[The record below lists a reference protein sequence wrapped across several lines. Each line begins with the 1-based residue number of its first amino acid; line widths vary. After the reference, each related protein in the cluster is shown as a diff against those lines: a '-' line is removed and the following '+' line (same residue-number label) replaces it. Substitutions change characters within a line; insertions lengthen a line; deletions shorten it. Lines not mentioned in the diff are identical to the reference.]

1 MNAAQ
6 IRRMLNKVPEVTI
19 YFWIIKIL
27 CTTVGETAADYLNQV
42 LHFGL
47 TGTSLVMSAVLAVVM
62 FFQFKA
68 DKYIPSIYWLAVVLI
83 SIVGTLITDILTD
96 KLNVPLETTTIVF
109 SILLSLTFII
119 WYALEKTLSIC
130 SIETPRREIFY
141 WLVVLF
147 TFALGTA
154 AGDLTA
160 EKFEI
165 GYLRSIY
172 IFGSIAMA
180 AIVYY
185 KMKGTTEHKQE
196 PVHAI
201 LIFWIAYI
209 FTRPLGASIGDYL
222 SQARADGGLG
232 FGATTTSALFLIMI
246 LGLVV
251 YLTAAKKFGH
261 IRFNKWVAGGGI
273 LLVLTAGSVWLTSEN
288 SPLRAKAAAIV
299 DKRTST
305 LPLGDLTPFVKIA
318 EDSRDLVKANK
329 FLNAKLRIKDLET
342 AWDVAQDKLRPM
354 SPKDWTSV
362 DLAIDHVLSKMR
374 AGKPDTDACVRALNA
389 FITKSKS
396 LSK

>member
-1 MNAAQ
+1 MNTAQ
-6 IRRMLNKVPEVTI
+6 IRQMLNKVPEVTI

-47 TGTSLVMSAVLAVVM
+47 TGTSLVMSALLAVVM

-68 DKYIPSIYWLAVVLI
+68 DKYIPSVYWLAVVLI
-83 SIVGTLITDILTD
+83 SIVGTLITDNLTD

-160 EKFEI
+160 EKFSI
-165 GYLRSIY
+165 GYLNSIF
-172 IFGSIAMA
+172 IFGSIAIA

-185 KMKGTTEHKQE
+185 KMKGTTEHKHE
-196 PVHAI
+196 SVLAI
-201 LIFWIAYI
+201 LVFWIAYI

-222 SQARADGGLG
+222 SQARTDGGLG
-232 FGATTTSALFLIMI
+232 FGATTTSALFLIAI

-251 YLTAAKKFGH
+251 YLSMAKKLGDG
-261 IRFNKWVAGGGI
+261 RRNKLVAGGVI
-273 LLVLTAGSVWLTSEN
+273 LLVLTAGLVWLTSDN
-288 SPLRAKAAAIV
+288 SPFRAKASVIA
-299 DKRTST
+299 DKQTST
-305 LPLGDLTPFVKIA
+305 MPLGDLTPFIKIA
-318 EDSRDLVKANK
+318 EDSRKLVKAND

-342 AWDVAQDKLRPM
+342 AWDVAQDKLRAM

-374 AGKPDTDACVRALNA
+374 ASKPDTDACIKALNV

-396 LSK
+396 LSQ